1 MTVALFLPAETAAGA
16 LAFAEGIEAGRIP
29 CLREYLDE
37 HLARENFAKYP
48 RGISKLLGIFRVE
61 HGVAV
66 RVAEEA
72 PRAQPGIQT
81 GVRSPNCGAHS
92 LGFPLAGGVGL
103 GGTVLAQTA
112 STTDRRDGGRV
123 SGNPIAQEAG
133 HVA

>member
-61 HGVAV
+61 NGVAT
-66 RVAEEA
+66 RVAGDAGHAPVPPASMLCGSGKPLMNAEGA
-72 PRAQPGIQT
+72 PRVRASAQT
-81 GVRSPNCGAHS
+81 DLRSGNCAASS
-92 LGFPLAGGVGL
+92 LGADDAG
-103 GGTVLAQTA
+103 A
-112 STTDRRDGGRV
+112 SH
-123 SGNPIAQEAG
+123 AA
-133 HVA
+133 